1 MFIWFYTFNF
11 SSLCLTV
18 LLTFVIFLAC
28 FGDFRRSTY
37 YRLTFSLVVIALSNM
52 RFSCLFFSE
61 RLFFSFFQ
69 QEETVFFLSIA
80 FFFVATVLSL
90 TLIEEDVQ
98 ISKIIYRVPHFFEF
112 FYVTYHSLSLD
123 KFVIR
128 GLFTNFDSR

>member
-69 QEETVFFLSIA
+69 QEETGFFFINS

-90 TLIEEDVQ
+90 TLQ

-112 FYVTYHSLSLD
+112 FYVSYHSLSLD
-123 KFVIR
+123 KFFIQ

>member
-1 MFIWFYTFNF
+1 
-11 SSLCLTV
+11 
-18 LLTFVIFLAC
+18 
-28 FGDFRRSTY
+28 
-37 YRLTFSLVVIALSNM
+37 M

-69 QEETVFFLSIA
+69 QEETVSLFYQQLYRNTFQFFK
-80 FFFVATVLSL
+80 FFVATVLSL
-90 TLIEEDVQ
+90 TLREEDVQ

-112 FYVTYHSLSLD
+112 FYVFYHSLSLD

>member
-69 QEETVFFLSIA
+69 QEETGFFFINS

-90 TLIEEDVQ
+90 TLL

>member
-1 MFIWFYTFNF
+1 M
-11 SSLCLTV
+11 SV

-69 QEETVFFLSIA
+69 QEETVSLFYQQLYRNTFQFFK
-80 FFFVATVLSL
+80 FFVATVLSL
-90 TLIEEDVQ
+90 TLQ

-112 FYVTYHSLSLD
+112 FYVSYHSLSLD
-123 KFVIR
+123 KFVIQ
-128 GLFTNFDSR
+128 GFFTNFDSR